1 MEILKN
7 INEEKLEITLKG
19 RLDTNT
25 SEEFE
30 KVIDSLEKT
39 NVVLDLSQLDYISS
53 SGLRCI
59 LRLYKSTKELK
70 VLNPNDMVYEVFE
83 ITGFVDFL
91 DIERS

>member
-7 INEEKLEITLKG
+7 INEETLEITIKG
-19 RLDTNT
+19 RLDTST

-30 KVIDSLEKT
+30 KVINSLEKT